1 MARDNDDFIGFLLGT
16 MLSFFGWIFGW
27 LLKIFMMLAG
37 GLLKG
42 IWHGIKALFGFIVE
56 SIQENRE
63 AKETSADTQ
72 PDGNTEIA
80 DTTDTTETAVEE
92 VECQEEAQ

>member
-27 LLKIFMMLAG
+27 LLKIFMMVAG

-42 IWHGIKALFGFIVE
+42 IWHGIKALFGLIVD
-56 SIQENRE
+56 SIKENRA
-63 AKETSADTQ
+63 AKQETADTQ
-72 PDGNTEIA
+72 ADGCTAIA
-80 DTTDTTETAVEE
+80 DTTGATETAVEE